1 MATTDNNAEQREFSN
16 VDIEESDNTSSMD
29 GSQKQGETSSGSNT
43 SDAEL
48 SVNMEFLLD
57 ISLDVTVELG
67 QAKMLIN
74 DMLKLGQGSVI
85 ELSKLAGESLDI
97 LANQRPIARGEVVV
111 VNDKYGVRLTE
122 VISPMERLERLR

>member
-1 MATTDNNAEQREFSN
+1 MAATDGNTEQQDFWD
-16 VDIEESDNTSSMD
+16 VDHKDSDKASSADGAKKKEDTSV
-29 GSQKQGETSSGSNT
+29 GSN
-43 SDAEL
+43 SSAADS

-67 QAKMLIN
+67 RTKMLIN

-97 LANQRPIARGEVVV
+97 LANQKPIARGEVVV

-122 VISPMERLERLR
+122 VISTMERIERLR